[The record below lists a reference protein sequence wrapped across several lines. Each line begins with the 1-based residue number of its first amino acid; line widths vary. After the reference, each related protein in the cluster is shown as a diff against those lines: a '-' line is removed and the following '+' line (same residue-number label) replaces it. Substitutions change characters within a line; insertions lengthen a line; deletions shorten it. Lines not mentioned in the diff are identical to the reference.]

1 MITRLPARL
10 RAVLFATLVTLGG
23 CAVRDTA
30 SPVPPDVTEGA
41 DRQLM
46 VMVADA
52 APAHFRP
59 GAGGGGYVDTTRRQ
73 RVLSVAQAAL
83 RSHGATV
90 VGDWP
95 MPSLGVYCVVV
106 RLPAGADRDAIA
118 RGLEADPR
126 IAWVQPVQRFEVLAR
141 ADDDPYRDLQV
152 GSRQL
157 NLRAVHAVSTGRAVR
172 VGVIDTG
179 VDAAHPD
186 LAGQLEAAQDFL
198 GRAPRAAER
207 HGTAVAGV
215 IAARAGNGVGI
226 VGVAPAARVVPLRAC
241 RQADPAAAAATCT
254 TFSLAMA
261 LQFALVDGIR
271 VLNLSLSGPPDRLLA
286 QLIAKAVD
294 AGAIVVAPVD
304 RRAPDGGF
312 PASHPGVVAVAGA
325 APPALERTVVLAPG
339 EQILTTAPG
348 ASWQYV
354 SGDSFAA
361 AHVSGVAALLLEH
374 RPALDAPQFARL
386 LAGPAG
392 GDRTPV
398 LDACLALRR
407 MDARIRC
414 DSSATPASARVPAR
428 PPS

>member
-1 MITRLPARL
+1 MTTLLAACV
-10 RAVLFATLVTLGG
+10 RAGCFAALLTLAG
-23 CAVRDTA
+23 CAVREA
-30 SPVPPDVTEGA
+30 AAPVPADLSEGIA
-41 DRQLM
+41 EQLM

-59 GAGGGGYVDTTRRQ
+59 GAGGGGYVDNARRQ
-73 RVLSVAQAAL
+73 RVLRIAQVATRA
-83 RSHGATV
+83 HGATV

-95 MPSLGVYCVVV
+95 MPSLGVHCVVV
-106 RLPAGADRDAIA
+106 RLPAGTNRDAVA
-118 RGLEADPR
+118 RGLEADPG

-141 ADDDPYRDLQV
+141 DDGDPYRDLQA
-152 GSRQL
+152 GSRHL

-172 VGVIDTG
+172 IGVIDTG
-179 VDAAHPD
+179 VDATHPD
-186 LAGQLEAAQDFL
+186 LAGQVESAQDFL
-198 GRAPRAAER
+198 GRAPRAAEF

-241 RQADPAAAAATCT
+241 RQTEPTAASATCT

-261 LQFALVDGIR
+261 LQFALVDGLR
-271 VLNLSLSGPPDRLLA
+271 VLNLSLSGPADRLLA
-286 QLIAKAVD
+286 QLIDKAL
-294 AGAIVVAPVD
+294 AGGAIVVAPVD
-304 RRAPDGGF
+304 RRAADGGF
-312 PASHPGVVAVAGA
+312 PASHPGVVAVAGG
-325 APPALERTVVLAPG
+325 APPALDRTIVLAPG

-348 ASWQYV
+348 ARWQYV
-354 SGDSFAA
+354 SGDSFSA

-386 LAGPAG
+386 LAGPVD